1 MPDFGDHRVMACTVA
16 DIERWLGEYAGQAS
30 VRRLVSADA
39 AFIVDAS
46 ALSLN
51 DATIFPLTL
60 ATRALPPRVIALLRM
75 PQLEVRFDYAPE
87 HAARARAW
95 IAGFD
100 RHTQRG
106 GG

>member
-1 MPDFGDHRVMACTVA
+1 
-16 DIERWLGEYAGQAS
+16 
-30 VRRLVSADA
+30 
-39 AFIVDAS
+39 
-46 ALSLN
+46 
-51 DATIFPLTL
+51 
-60 ATRALPPRVIALLRM
+60 M

>member
-16 DIERWLGEYAGQAS
+16 DIERWLGEFAGPMS
-30 VRRLVSADA
+30 VRRLPGVVADA
-39 AFIVDAS
+39 CFVIDAGGWSIRLS
-46 ALSLN
+46 ARK
-51 DATIFPLTL
+51 L
-60 ATRALPPRVIALLRM
+60 APRVIALLRM
-75 PQLEVRFDYAPE
+75 PQLDVVFDYAPE
-87 HAARARAW
+87 EAGRARAW